1 MDIIERAITCDLSE
15 SPESAGLILQII
27 AGTSEPLT
35 ISEVC
40 GVFGVRASTI
50 RSWALNGVL
59 EPSSWSGE
67 LLFSPLDVWGLWLE
81 DSEGEELEL

>member
-27 AGTSEPLT
+27 AGTSEPMT

-40 GVFGVRASTI
+40 GVFGAKASTVK
-50 RSWALNGVL
+50 SWAFNSVL
-59 EPSSWSGE
+59 EPCSWSGE
-67 LLFSPLDVWGLWLE
+67 LLFSSESVWKLWIE
-81 DSEGEELEL
+81 DSEELEL